1 LSHDSGLLA
10 LQEFLYAMAPNDYAC
25 ARRNASNGNSSNSGD
40 GGYSLYHS
48 YVEWI
53 DDRPYLPNV
62 RIFVSNDDAETTSH
76 NDCDDDATVKDD
88 KEPRSCD
95 TVLYQSVALT
105 VATLVSA
112 WAVRYS
118 INNNNESLRSNL
130 RDDGPQP
137 TARTIHNLARRLQV
151 ERYDGG
157 VTNTLY
163 KVTENIS
170 NGDDD
175 DNTNGANDEEDLS
188 LLRLWTWYHSE
199 ILNNDAAAAAAA
211 AAATTGTCSEN
222 GASSSSSVTLL
233 VRVFGAEGLIDRDYE
248 ASVLAHLS
256 STVTTTATRTLA
268 TTTASTTTIAPPYFG
283 RYANGRVEGWQSAMR
298 PLGTLEL
305 THCAMPI
312 AQQLAVVHRQT
323 FTLRNAG
330 LSTPPT
336 LWTQLTDWHQR
347 AVATPTLEHI
357 LSTRMGS
364 DGIQRLGPE
373 LHWLQTM
380 VEEKMNDDKD
390 AIVYCHNDLLAANIL
405 CLDQNNNDENDAN
418 TAIQLIDFEYGGF
431 NYRAF
436 DIANHFNE
444 HAGGPPDCVVPN
456 YATVPSAWHQRRF
469 LRSYLEHWHSLSDDC
484 MHHQV
489 TDQEISALYDQV
501 QVFLLANHLYWG
513 LWAVHQAASTTND
526 SASLLPSSSS
536 TADYDY
542 ATYAVQRIEQYWRT
556 KPTLLA
562 ARGDDDP

>member
-1 LSHDSGLLA
+1 
-10 LQEFLYAMAPNDYAC
+10 MAPNDYAC
-25 ARRNASNGNSSNSGD
+25 ARRNARHGNSSNGEGVHNS
-40 GGYSLYHS
+40 YHS

-62 RIFVSNDDAETTSH
+62 RIFVSHDDDAETTSH
-76 NDCDDDATVKDD
+76 NDCDDATVKDD

-95 TVLYQSVALT
+95 TVLYQSVALA

-118 INNNNESLRSNL
+118 INNNNNESLCSNL
-130 RDDGPQP
+130 RDDEPQQ
-137 TARTIHNLARRLQV
+137 TRRIRNLARRLHV

-188 LLRLWTWYHSE
+188 LLRLWTWYHSV

-211 AAATTGTCSEN
+211 AATTVIFSEN
-222 GASSSSSVTLL
+222 GASSSSSSSSSSSVTLL

-283 RYANGRVEGWQSAMR
+283 RFANGRVEGWQSAMR
-298 PLGTLEL
+298 PLTTLEL

-323 FTLRNAG
+323 VALRSAG
-330 LSTPPT
+330 LATPPT

-347 AVATPTLEHI
+347 AVATPTLEPI
-357 LSTRMGS
+357 LSIRLGS
-364 DGIQRLGPE
+364 DGMQRLGPE
-373 LHWLQTM
+373 LHWLQNM
-380 VEEKMNDDKD
+380 VEEKINDDNE

-418 TAIQLIDFEYGGF
+418 TTIQLIDFEYGGF

-456 YATVPSAWHQRRF
+456 YATVPSALHQRCF

-484 MHHQV
+484 THHQV
-489 TDQEISALYDQV
+489 TDQEITALYDQV
-501 QVFLLANHLYWG
+501 QLFLLANHLYWG

-526 SASLLPSSSS
+526 AASLSSSSS

-562 ARGDDDP
+562 ARGDDDNDDP